1 MSKRAVYVRGT
12 NNVYRRVDA
21 APSINSADSA
31 DMRQRKQEV
40 DDILNELMECSFQVQ
55 ALPGRASGQQPVV
68 RRRDLAPAAPRE
80 PSLLPRRRPA
90 VLASAS
96 YSGASTLDPGP
107 SAPPPPDLLAYA
119 DPEPEP
125 AREMR
130 VARPPY
136 VSVDTL
142 VAKGVPFV
150 LGMLTTYML
159 QVLLPGIA
167 YYLSA
172 ALGFLKLGV
181 FWIVLMAALS
191 YYGGMWRVLSVNYR
205 RWLACVQNRIFYD
218 DSAASP
224 AVPAA
229 PDYPAGPAVEPA
241 LPEHTVEEEDVEEP
255 LPAPVVTQKV
265 TPFRPQVRAHKEPG
279 HQPIFAHTQE
289 PARRGMK
296 LRLKRGSSPVLAAGP
311 GLGAGVAGTT
321 AISTAVPN
329 TAVANAAPAKTRG
342 SFLGPVP
349 LLRGLKDPSRFYKPL
364 PPVIKMPPSTR
375 GEPDPDLPLVYEVKL
390 SSMDENDPT
399 HHHRAALDRLGTV
412 MSKKL
417 VLGTRANYSKF
428 LANVDQ

>member
-1 MSKRAVYVRGT
+1 MSKRAVYVRGP
-12 NNVYRRVDA
+12 NNVYRRVDV

-31 DMRQRKQEV
+31 DMRQRKEEV

-55 ALPGRASGQQPVV
+55 DLPDRASGQQPVV

-90 VLASAS
+90 VLSSAS
-96 YSGASTLDPGP
+96 YSGASTLDHEP

-125 AREMR
+125 APEMPVVRQR
-130 VARPPY
+130 VRRPRTAY

-142 VAKGVPFV
+142 FAKGVPFV

-159 QVLLPGIA
+159 QVLLPGIT

-172 ALGFLKLGV
+172 ALGFIKLSV

-191 YYGGMWRVLSVNYR
+191 YYGGMWRMLSVNYR
-205 RWLACVQNRIFYD
+205 RWLASVQNRIFYD
-218 DSAASP
+218 DLASSP

-229 PDYPAGPAVEPA
+229 TDYPADPVVEPA
-241 LPEHTVEEEDVEEP
+241 LPDDIVEEEYVEEP
-255 LPAPVVTQKV
+255 LPTPVVTKKV

-279 HQPIFAHTQE
+279 HQPMFVRTQE

-296 LRLKRGSSPVLAAGP
+296 LRLKRGSSPVLAAVP

-321 AISTAVPN
+321 AIPN
-329 TAVANAAPAKTRG
+329 TVPAKTRG